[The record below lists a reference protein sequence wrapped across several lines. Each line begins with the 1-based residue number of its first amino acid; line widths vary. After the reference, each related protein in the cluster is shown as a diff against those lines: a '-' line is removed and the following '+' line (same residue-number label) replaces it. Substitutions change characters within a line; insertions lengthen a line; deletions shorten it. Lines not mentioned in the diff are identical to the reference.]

1 MYNCNNEKER
11 HLFYEEALPLIT
23 KMLESHT
30 TMTHID
36 CFIVEISSS
45 QPKPSWKES
54 TQHFWHTVFLHPS
67 LQYVRIYKSSVMED
81 TVKKQLNTLID
92 AHKQRYP
99 SKPLPIITT
108 V

>member
-1 MYNCNNEKER
+1 
-11 HLFYEEALPLIT
+11 
-23 KMLESHT
+23 MLESHT
-30 TMTHID
+30 TMTHIE
-36 CFIVEISSS
+36 CFIVEFSSS
-45 QPKPSWKES
+45 QPKASWLES

-67 LQYVRIYKSSVMED
+67 LQCVKVDQSSVMED

-92 AHKQRYP
+92 AHKLQHP